1 MLGNNKMKACNEIG
15 IITRAGPDVWVYETL
30 TDQTKI
36 FISFLAKVA
45 CFELGKPDY
54 GFRSF

>member
-15 IITRAGPDVWVYETL
+15 NITRAGLDVWLYETL
-30 TDQTKI
+30 TDRTKI
-36 FISFLAKVA
+36 CIPFLAKVA

-54 GFRSF
+54 VFLSF

>member
-1 MLGNNKMKACNEIG
+1 MKACNEIG
-15 IITRAGPDVWVYETL
+15 NITRAGPDVWVYETL

-36 FISFLAKVA
+36 FIPFLGKVA
-45 CFELGKPDY
+45 CFELGEPDY